1 MDKIKTIDKKS
12 TISWALYDWANQ
24 AFFTLIITFVFA
36 TYVSNSVANSI
47 DEGTAMWGTAISISF
62 FAVAILAPILGAIS
76 DKKGNLKPWIGFFTY
91 LCVFTTA
98 LLWFVEPRSE
108 YLLVALILVGVANFG
123 GEFAT
128 VFYNALI
135 TEVSSKKNIGKISG
149 WAWGLGYAG
158 GILCLV
164 ISLVFFVLP
173 ASAPFGLDKTNSEE
187 IRATALLVAVWFAIF
202 SIPLFIF
209 TKDRKQ
215 TSISYKNA
223 ISDGLKTT
231 ISTIKNFPKL
241 GEVGRFLIARMIYTD
256 GINTVFV
263 MGGIY
268 AAGTFGMGFQEIL
281 IFGILINV
289 TAGIGAAIFAW
300 IDDFIGP
307 KKTIIISII
316 ALIILGTLGCIVESK
331 NLFYLI
337 GAGLGI
343 FIGPIQ
349 SSSRS
354 LMARLT
360 PDEKKAEFFGLYS
373 LSGKITTF
381 LGPLV
386 FGWVTVILGSQRYG
400 MATVIIFLIIGLIV
414 LIPLKSI
421 NKDI

>member
-1 MDKIKTIDKKS
+1 MDKLKIMDKKS

-62 FAVAILAPILGAIS
+62 FTVAILAPILGAIS

-91 LCVFTTA
+91 LCVISTA
-98 LLWFVEPRSE
+98 LLWFIEPKNE
-108 YLLVALILVGVANFG
+108 YLFIALILVAIANFG

-128 VFYNALI
+128 VFYNALL
-135 TEVSSKKNIGKISG
+135 TEVSSKNNIGKISG

-173 ASAPFGLDKTNSEE
+173 DTPPFGLDKTNSEE
-187 IRATALLVAVWFAIF
+187 IRVTALLVAIWFAIF
-202 SIPLFIF
+202 STPLFLF

-215 TSISYKNA
+215 TTVSYKSA
-223 ISDGLKTT
+223 ISDGLKST
-231 ISTIKNFPKL
+231 ISTIKNFSKL

-268 AAGTFGMGFQEIL
+268 AAGTFGMDFQEIL

-289 TAGIGAAIFAW
+289 TAGIGAAVFAW
-300 IDDFIGP
+300 IDDYIGS
-307 KKTIIISII
+307 KKTIIISLL
-316 ALIILGTLGCIVESK
+316 ALIVLGTLGCIVESK
-331 NLFYLI
+331 DLFYLI

-360 PDEKKAEFFGLYS
+360 PDNKKAEFFGLYS

-386 FGWVTVILGSQRYG
+386 FGWVTILLGSQRYG
-400 MATVIIFLIIGLIV
+400 MATVIIFLLIGLII
-414 LIPLKSI
+414 LIPLKNI
-421 NKDI
+421 NK

>member
-1 MDKIKTIDKKS
+1 MDKLKIMDKKS

-62 FAVAILAPILGAIS
+62 FTVAILAPILGAIS

-91 LCVFTTA
+91 LCVISTA
-98 LLWFVEPRSE
+98 LLWFIEPKNE
-108 YLLVALILVGVANFG
+108 YLFIALILVAIANFG

-128 VFYNALI
+128 VFYNALL
-135 TEVSSKKNIGKISG
+135 TEVSSKNNIGKISG

-173 ASAPFGLDKTNSEE
+173 DTPPFGLDKTNSEE
-187 IRATALLVAVWFAIF
+187 IRVTALLVAIWFAIF
-202 SIPLFIF
+202 STPLFLF

-215 TSISYKNA
+215 TTVSYKSA
-223 ISDGLKTT
+223 ISDGLKST
-231 ISTIKNFPKL
+231 ISTIKNFSKL

-268 AAGTFGMGFQEIL
+268 AAGTFGMDFQEIL

-289 TAGIGAAIFAW
+289 TAGIGAAVFAW
-300 IDDFIGP
+300 IDDYIGS
-307 KKTIIISII
+307 KKTIIISLL
-316 ALIILGTLGCIVESK
+316 ALIVLGTLGCIVESK
-331 NLFYLI
+331 DLFYLI

-360 PDEKKAEFFGLYS
+360 PDNKKAEFFGLYS

-386 FGWVTVILGSQRYG
+386 FGWVTILLGSQRYG
-400 MATVIIFLIIGLIV
+400 MATVIIFLLIGFS
-414 LIPLKSI
+414 K
-421 NKDI
+421 ND

>member
-1 MDKIKTIDKKS
+1 MEKSKIIDKKS

-36 TYVSNSVANSI
+36 TYVSNSVADSI
-47 DEGTAMWGTAISISF
+47 EEGTAFWGTAISISF
-62 FAVAILAPILGAIS
+62 FAVAILAPVLGSIS
-76 DKKGNLKPWIGFFTY
+76 DKKGRLKPWVGFFTL
-91 LCVFTTA
+91 LCIIPTA
-98 LLWFVEPRSE
+98 LLWFIEPKSE
-108 YLLVALILVGVANFG
+108 FLLIALILVAIANFG

-128 VFYNALI
+128 VFYNALL
-135 TEVSSKKNIGKISG
+135 TEVSSKNNIGKISG
-149 WAWGLGYAG
+149 WAWGLGYGG
-158 GILCLV
+158 GILCLI

-173 ASAPFGLDKTNSEE
+173 ENPPFGLDRTNSEE
-187 IRATALLVAVWFAIF
+187 IRATAILVAIWFTIF
-202 SIPLFIF
+202 SIPLFLY

-215 TSISYKNA
+215 TSIKYIEA
-223 ISDGLKTT
+223 ISSGLKTT
-231 ISTIKNFPKL
+231 LLTLKNFPQL
-241 GEVGRFLIARMIYTD
+241 GGIGRFLIARMIYTD

-268 AAGTFGMGFQEIL
+268 AAGTFNMGFQEIL
-281 IFGILINV
+281 TFGILINV

-300 IDDFIGP
+300 IDDAIGA
-307 KKTIIISII
+307 KKTIIICLI

-331 NLFYLI
+331 NLFYLV

-360 PDEKKAEFFGLYS
+360 PETKKAELFGLYS

-386 FGWVTVILGSQRYG
+386 FGWITISMGSQRYG
-400 MATVIIFLIIGLIV
+400 MATVMIFLIVGLII
-414 LIPLKSI
+414 LLPLK
-421 NKDI
+421 DITKN